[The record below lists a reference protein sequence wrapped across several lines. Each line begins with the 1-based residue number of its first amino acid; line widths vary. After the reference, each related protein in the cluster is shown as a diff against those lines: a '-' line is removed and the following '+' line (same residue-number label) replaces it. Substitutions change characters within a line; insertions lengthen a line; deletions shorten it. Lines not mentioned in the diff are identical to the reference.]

1 MSDSAAV
8 DAGTRRTRG
17 ASGPPRAVIELSG
30 VRRTGTNGTN
40 GSHGSN
46 GALGTAGRAESVHA
60 HVRETTLPTD
70 RRSWRVKRA
79 FDIAVSG
86 VCLILLSP
94 VLLVA
99 AIGVMLTSRGPIV
112 FRQPRVGRG
121 GHVFTM
127 YKFRTY
133 PVDHIDD
140 KFSRE
145 HNECPLTWGRFLRRT
160 SIDELPQLWNVLKGD
175 MSIVGPRPE
184 RPHFAGPLS
193 DEVPGYEHRHRVP
206 GGITGAAQVQGLW
219 GNSSIEDRVRVDNGY
234 IEEWSFRRDLR
245 ILARTPVAMLRKGRP
260 PAR

>member
-1 MSDSAAV
+1 MSDPAV
-8 DAGTRRTRG
+8 ADTVTRRTLG
-17 ASGPPRAVIELSG
+17 APGSPRSVVELAG
-30 VRRTGTNGTN
+30 ARP
-40 GSHGSN
+40 HGSN
-46 GALGTAGRAESVHA
+46 GQFDNRANGAGTVGTTSGRVEHV

-79 FDIAVSG
+79 FDILVSG
-86 VCLILLSP
+86 VCLALLSP

-99 AIGVMLTSRGPIV
+99 AIGVRLTSRGPII
-112 FRQPRVGRG
+112 FRQPRVGVG

-133 PVDHIDD
+133 PVDHVDD

-145 HNECPLTWGRFLRRT
+145 HDECPLVWGRFLRRT
-160 SIDELPQLWNVLKGD
+160 SIDELPQLLNVLKGD
-175 MSIVGPRPE
+175 MSLVGPRPE

-193 DEVPGYEHRHRVP
+193 DEVPEYQQRHRVP

-234 IEEWSFRRDLR
+234 IEEWSFRRDLK

-260 PAR
+260 PTR